1 MRSAGFSLIELV
13 IVIVI
18 LAIGVVI
25 LDSAFPYMV
34 RSLTPNE
41 DLQYSSQIAHECA
54 EHVLGQARAPRGHFS
69 AVAAGAGSAICNGM
83 AVAGYTRVV
92 NVTNMPTGGALCS
105 PGWACKWVQIVVT
118 KGSMSTSLNF
128 MLVQY

>member
-1 MRSAGFSLIELV
+1 MRSAGFTLIELV
-13 IVIVI
+13 IVIVV
-18 LAIGVVI
+18 LAIGVVAI
-25 LDSAFPYMV
+25 GSAFAYMA
-34 RSLTPNE
+34 RSLSVNE
-41 DLQYSSQIAHECA
+41 DLQYSWQIAHECA
-54 EHVLGQARAPRGHFS
+54 EHILGQARAPRGHFT

-105 PGWACKWVQIVVT
+105 AGWACKRVEILVT
-118 KGSMSTSLNF
+118 KGSMTTSLNF